1 VRRNG
6 VIEEVPL
13 AHSRRRVD
21 FTGGSAMTVAI
32 AWGDLATAYV
42 STGIPNIETYASM
55 PLAAVIASR
64 AFNWAW
70 PLLASAPVQKVLR
83 RLADGSTGPSEEELR
98 TGRSRFWGEVSNAAG
113 KHCTARLE
121 TANGYRLT
129 ADGTIMA
136 MKFLL
141 DHAPAGG
148 YYTPS
153 MLMGARCVEQL
164 PGSTPIRV
172 D

>member
-1 VRRNG
+1 V
-6 VIEEVPL
+6 
-13 AHSRRRVD
+13 
-21 FTGGSAMTVAI
+21 
-32 AWGDLATAYV
+32 
-42 STGIPNIETYASM
+42 
-55 PLAAVIASR
+55 
-64 AFNWAW
+64 
-70 PLLASAPVQKVLR
+70 
-83 RLADGSTGPSEEELR
+83 
-98 TGRSRFWGEVSNAAG
+98 
-113 KHCTARLE
+113 E

-136 MKFLL
+136 VKFLL
-141 DHAPAGG
+141 EHAPAGG